1 MTRDE
6 LIEAMA
12 RAIFKQQGFIHSEED
27 RMFEPIE
34 WDELDDPEYP
44 VARAAFRDQA
54 AAAILAIEAQG
65 LAIVPVEA
73 SAELAEKAFP
83 ILPRAHLHH
92 WAVKCHENA
101 NKMRREDYD
110 AMILEGRL

>member
-12 RAIFKQQGFIHSEED
+12 TAE
-27 RMFEPIE
+27 
-34 WDELDDPEYP
+34 
-44 VARAAFRDQA
+44 AAFDGRTFLGLYSVEKMRYRGRCA
-54 AAAILAIEAQG
+54 ANLASIEAQG
-65 LAIVPVEA
+65 LAIVPVVA

-83 ILPRAHLHH
+83 IPPKAHRNACVVRLHEH
-92 WAVKCHENA
+92 A

-110 AMILEGRL
+110 AMIQAGRL